1 MNFLEKHLQLF
12 LLFYL
17 LIGGFSF
24 YLLGATIDAIFI
36 PTIDQSDG
44 FCEEWTERAFRWYRA
59 QDCIEFKNRVEELK
73 YKHNKRMEK
82 RSSRKV
88 LLLFLLASGV
98 TYLLMVLRPTLFF
111 DRGDYLRYTT
121 GMIATAVL
129 LGVVIGFMMPIIC
142 QALLPPPAEWFPQE
156 FMEIRRARVE
166 LILNEITEKIQL
178 VSQEGKGP

>member
-17 LIGGFSF
+17 LIGGVFF
-24 YLLGATIDAIFI
+24 YLLGATIDTLFV
-36 PTIDQSDG
+36 PTIDQPDG

-59 QDCIEFKNRVEELK
+59 QDCIKFKNQIEELK

-82 RSSRKV
+82 RSSTKV
-88 LLLFLLASGV
+88 LVLFLLAAGV

-111 DRGDYLRYTT
+111 DKGDYLGYTT
-121 GMIATAVL
+121 GMVATAVL
-129 LGVVIGFMMPIIC
+129 LGVVIGFMIPIVC
-142 QALLPPPAEWFPQE
+142 QAVLPAPAEWFPEE

-166 LILNEITEKIQL
+166 LILNEITEKVQL
-178 VSQEGKGP
+178 VSREGRRP

>member
-17 LIGGFSF
+17 LIGGFFF
-24 YLLGATIDAIFI
+24 YLLGATIDTIFI
-36 PTIDQSDG
+36 PTIDQPDG

-59 QDCIEFKNRVEELK
+59 QDCIKFKNHIEELK

-88 LLLFLLASGV
+88 LFLFLLASGV

-111 DRGDYLRYTT
+111 DRGDYLGYTT
-121 GMIATAVL
+121 GLVATAVL
-129 LGVVIGFMMPIIC
+129 LGVVIGFMMPIVC
-142 QALLPPPAEWFPQE
+142 QALLPAPAEWFPEE

>member
-17 LIGGFSF
+17 LIGGAIF
-24 YLLGATIDAIFI
+24 YLLGATFDIIFV
-36 PTIDQSDG
+36 PTIEQTED
-44 FCEEWTERAFRWYRA
+44 FCEEWTERAFRWHRA
-59 QDCIEFKNRVEELK
+59 QDCIKFKNQIEELK

-82 RSSRKV
+82 RTSRKA
-88 LLLFLLASGV
+88 LFLFLLAAGI

-111 DRGDYLRYTT
+111 DKGDYLGYTT
-121 GMIATAVL
+121 GMIATAIL

-142 QALLPPPAEWFPQE
+142 QALLPAPAEWFPEE
-156 FMEIRRARVE
+156 FTEIRQARIE

-178 VSQEGKGP
+178 VSHEGKGP

>member
-1 MNFLEKHLQLF
+1 MNFLKKHLQLF

-24 YLLGATIDAIFI
+24 YLLGATIDTIFV
-36 PTIDQSDG
+36 PTIDQPDG
-44 FCEEWTERAFRWYRA
+44 FCEDWTERDFRWYRA
-59 QDCIEFKNRVEELK
+59 QDCIKYKNRTEELK

-82 RSSRKV
+82 RSSQKV

-111 DRGDYLRYTT
+111 DTGDYLSYTT
-121 GMIATAVL
+121 GMIATSVL
-129 LGVVIGFMMPIIC
+129 LGVVIGLMMPIIY
-142 QALLPPPAEWFPQE
+142 QALLPPPTEWLPEE

-166 LILNEITEKIQL
+166 LILNEITERIQW
-178 VSQEGKGP
+178 VSREGNGP

>member
-17 LIGGFSF
+17 LIGGVFF
-24 YLLGATIDAIFI
+24 YLLGATIDTIFV
-36 PTIDQSDG
+36 PTIDQPDG
-44 FCEEWTERAFRWYRA
+44 FCEEWTERALRWYRA
-59 QDCIEFKNRVEELK
+59 QDCIKFKNRVEELK

-82 RSSRKV
+82 RSSKKV
-88 LLLFLLASGV
+88 LLLFLLASSV

-129 LGVVIGFMMPIIC
+129 LGVVVGFMMPIIC

-166 LILNEITEKIQL
+166 LILNEITERIQL
-178 VSQEGKGP
+178 LSQEGNGP

>member
-24 YLLGATIDAIFI
+24 YLLSATIDIIFV
-36 PTIDQSDG
+36 PTVDHPDG
-44 FCEEWTERAFRWYRA
+44 FCQEWSERAFRWHRA
-59 QDCIEFKNRVEELK
+59 QDCIKFKNRTEELK

-82 RSSRKV
+82 RSSQKV
-88 LLLFLLASGV
+88 LLLFLLASAV

-111 DRGDYLRYTT
+111 DRGDYLSYST
-121 GMIATAVL
+121 GMIATSVL
-129 LGVVIGFMMPIIC
+129 LGVVISFMIPIIC
-142 QALLPPPAEWFPQE
+142 EALLPSPMEWLPEE

-166 LILNEITEKIQL
+166 LILNEISERIQL
-178 VSQEGKGP
+178 VSQEGNGP

>member
-17 LIGGFSF
+17 VIGGLIF
-24 YLLGATIDAIFI
+24 YLLGATFDTIFV
-36 PTIDQSDG
+36 PTIDQPDG
-44 FCEEWTERAFRWYRA
+44 FCEEWTERAFRWHRA
-59 QDCIEFKNRVEELK
+59 QDCIKFKNQVEELK
-73 YKHNKRMEK
+73 YKHNKQMEK
-82 RSSRKV
+82 RSSRKALV
-88 LLLFLLASGV
+88 LFLLASGA

-111 DRGDYLRYTT
+111 DRGDYLGYTT

-129 LGVVIGFMMPIIC
+129 LGVVIGFMIPIIC
-142 QALLPPPAEWFPQE
+142 QALLPAPAEWLPEE

-178 VSQEGKGP
+178 VSREGKGP